1 MDLKKTRQ
9 EKGFTQQQL
18 ADILGITRQTISH
31 IECGRIKPSIDNAKA
46 IAKVLGF
53 EWSNFFN

>member
-1 MDLKKTRQ
+1 MTLKEERLKK
-9 EKGFTQQQL
+9 GLTQQQL

-46 IAKVLGF
+46 IANVLGF
-53 EWSNFFN
+53 KWANFYE

>member
-1 MDLKKTRQ
+1 MDLKKARL
-9 EKGFTQQQL
+9 EKGLTQQQL
-18 ADILGITRQTISH
+18 AEMLGITRQTISH

-46 IAKVLGF
+46 IANVLGF

>member
-53 EWSNFFN
+53 EWSDFFN

>member
-1 MDLKKTRQ
+1 MNLKEARQ
-9 EKGFTQQQL
+9 DKGLTQQQL
-18 ADILGITRQTISH
+18 ADKLGITRQTISH

-46 IAKVLGF
+46 IANVLGF

>member
-1 MDLKKTRQ
+1 MTLKEERLKK
-9 EKGFTQQQL
+9 GLTQQQL

-46 IAKVLGF
+46 IADVLGF
-53 EWSNFFN
+53 KWANFYE

>member
-1 MDLKKTRQ
+1 MTLKEERLKK
-9 EKGFTQQQL
+9 GLTQQQL

-46 IAKVLGF
+46 IADVLGF
-53 EWSNFFN
+53 KWENFYE